1 MQTGQWQGTH
11 RVPALPG
18 ASGIRFQCPFFS
30 YSHRKER
37 ACFPSALPPCLY
49 FQEYSIPW
57 GLLVCSLQLEWGYPR
72 TSEAS
77 DLISVKLRAVVSG
90 KQVNRPGD
98 QRRDRALS
106 RAGRGGWRQ
115 TEELTACHSAKMAAQ
130 KSQGNGPVVRS
141 GQARGEVDYRY
152 VCRGRDLIW
161 RNEEYVHK
169 IGKFFFKIIYF

>member
-1 MQTGQWQGTH
+1 MKPKYFTKTGGQITAWAVFGNANWP
-11 RVPALPG
+11 VAGNPPG
-18 ASGIRFQCPFFS
+18 PSPPRSLWHQISVSFCFS

-90 KQVNRPGD
+90 KQMNRAGD
-98 QRRDRALS
+98 QRRDRALYGPGLAVEDGARQKS
-106 RAGRGGWRQ
+106 SHRAIVQRWLLRSHKEMDLWSGQVKPAFSCQRGGR
-115 TEELTACHSAKMAAQ
+115 L
-130 KSQGNGPVVRS
+130 
-141 GQARGEVDYRY
+141 
-152 VCRGRDLIW
+152 
-161 RNEEYVHK
+161 
-169 IGKFFFKIIYF
+169 